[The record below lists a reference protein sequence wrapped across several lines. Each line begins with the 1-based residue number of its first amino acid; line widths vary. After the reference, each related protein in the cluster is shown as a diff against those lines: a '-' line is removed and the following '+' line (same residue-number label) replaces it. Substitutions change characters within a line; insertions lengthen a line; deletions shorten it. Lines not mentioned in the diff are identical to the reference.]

1 MISRRRL
8 TFQLTPLLDL
18 LLIVIFAQFM
28 DTQETTARIEQR
40 AETKVAQ
47 AEQQIAQLEK
57 LSAAEQDRVSQLTAE
72 NAKALQSIMKSR
84 EAYETSQKSF
94 RMFQQQSEKTQME
107 QSEQIERLRDQRD
120 RVGEL
125 VQQLFQLPEDTLDP
139 LLKSKGTPDSPETR
153 EQRERIRKQL
163 KELAEARGE
172 DVVRHFLTYD
182 ELTKRSDIWDLYLT
196 ENGVFQL
203 QIGDKS
209 ADFRAATKEE
219 FVDRFYAVY
228 KTTPQPKSL
237 VIILF
242 SYGDAKASVRFA
254 ATQGLPLV
262 AERMR
267 ADSSGRTRF
276 EYAVMG
282 FVPQST
288 VSTKKQPAESR

>member
-40 AETKVAQ
+40 AEQQVEQAESKAKKYSELSEAAQQKSIALAEQNAQVERKAEQSKQAAAELEQRMRILQQLSEKKNQELSEQLKVAQ
-47 AEQQIAQLEK
+47 EQ
-57 LSAAEQDRVSQLTAE
+57 R
-72 NAKALQSIMKSR
+72 N
-84 EAYETSQKSF
+84 
-94 RMFQQQSEKTQME
+94 
-107 QSEQIERLRDQRD
+107 

-125 VQQLFQLPEDTLDP
+125 VQELFQLPDSLVDP
-139 LLKSKGTPDSPETR
+139 LLKSKDDPDSEKTKA
-153 EQRERIRKQL
+153 EIERIRKQL
-163 KELAEARGE
+163 QELAGARGE
-172 DVVRHFLTYD
+172 DVIRHFLTYD
-182 ELTKRSDIWDLYLT
+182 ELTKRSDIWELYLT
-196 ENGVFQL
+196 ENGVFRL
-203 QIGDKS
+203 KIGQQTT
-209 ADFRAATKEE
+209 DFRADSQTA
-219 FVDRFYAVY
+219 FVDRFYAIY
-228 KTTPQPKSL
+228 KTVPQPKSL

-267 ADSSGRTRF
+267 ADSSGRTRY

-282 FVPQST
+282 FAPE
-288 VSTKKQPAESR
+288 KPEPAN

>member
-40 AETKVAQ
+40 AEQQIEQAESKAKKYSELSDAAQQKSIALAEQNAQVARKAEQSKQAAAELEQRMRTMQQLSEKKNQELSEQLKVAQ
-47 AEQQIAQLEK
+47 EQ
-57 LSAAEQDRVSQLTAE
+57 R
-72 NAKALQSIMKSR
+72 N
-84 EAYETSQKSF
+84 
-94 RMFQQQSEKTQME
+94 
-107 QSEQIERLRDQRD
+107 

-125 VQQLFQLPEDTLDP
+125 VQELFQLPDSLVDP
-139 LLKSKGTPDSPETR
+139 LLKSKSDPDS
-153 EQRERIRKQL
+153 EQTKAKIEQIRKQL
-163 KELAEARGE
+163 QDLAGARAE
-172 DVVRHFLTYD
+172 DVIKHFLTYD
-182 ELTKRSDIWDLYLT
+182 ELTKRSDIWELYLT
-196 ENGVFQL
+196 ENGVFRL
-203 QIGDKS
+203 KIGKQTI
-209 ADFRAATKEE
+209 DFRADSPEE
-219 FVDRFYAVY
+219 FVDRVYSFY
-228 KTTPQPKSL
+228 KTVPQPKSL

-267 ADSSGRTRF
+267 ADSSGRTRY

-282 FVPQST
+282 FAPEKPEVT
-288 VSTKKQPAESR
+288 N

>member
-40 AETKVAQ
+40 AETKVSQ
-47 AEQQIAQLEK
+47 AEE
-57 LSAAEQDRVSQLTAE
+57 QLTHLQQLQASEAE
-72 NAKALQSIMKSR
+72 RLKQLSTEKTKALEAIKQAR
-84 EAYETSQKSF
+84 EANAVTQESM
-94 RMFQQQSEKTQME
+94 RLLQQQSEKTQME

-153 EQRERIRKQL
+153 EQRERVRKQL

-196 ENGVFQL
+196 ENGVFEL

-209 ADFRAATKEE
+209 ASFRAESQAE

-282 FVPQST
+282 FVPQPT
-288 VSTKKQPAESR
+288 ATTKQPPAETR

>member
-40 AETKVAQ
+40 AEQQVEQAESKAKKYSELRDAARQKSIALAEQNAQVEREAEQSKQTAVELEQRMRNMQQRSEKKSQELSEQLKVAQ
-47 AEQQIAQLEK
+47 A
-57 LSAAEQDRVSQLTAE
+57 
-72 NAKALQSIMKSR
+72 
-84 EAYETSQKSF
+84 
-94 RMFQQQSEKTQME
+94 
-107 QSEQIERLRDQRD
+107 QRN

-125 VQQLFQLPEDTLDP
+125 VQELFQLPDSILDP
-139 LLKSKGTPDSPETR
+139 LLDARVDPDSEQTR
-153 EQRERIRKQL
+153 EKLEQL
-163 KELAEARGE
+163 KQQLEKLARARSE
-172 DVVRHFLTYD
+172 DVIKHFLTYD
-182 ELTKRSDIWDLYLT
+182 ELTKRSDIWELYLT
-196 ENGVFQL
+196 ENGLFRL
-203 QIGDKS
+203 KIGKQTT
-209 ADFRAATKEE
+209 DFRADSPEV
-219 FVDRFYAVY
+219 FVDRVYSFY
-228 KTTPQPKSL
+228 KTVPQPKSL

-282 FVPQST
+282 FVPEKSEVT
-288 VSTKKQPAESR
+288 N

>member
-40 AETKVAQ
+40 AEAMTTQ
-47 AEQQIAQLEK
+47 AEQQVAQLEQLK
-57 LSAAEQDRVSQLTAE
+57 AVEQERAKQLFAEKT
-72 NAKALQSIMKSR
+72 KALQAIEKAR
-84 EAYETSQKSF
+84 EANAATEE
-94 RMFQQQSEKTQME
+94 RMRSLQQQSEKAQME

-125 VQQLFQLPEDTLDP
+125 VQQLFQLPENTLDP
-139 LLKSKGTPDSPETR
+139 LLKSRGTPDSPETR
-153 EQRERIRKQL
+153 EQRERIRQQL
-163 KELAEARGE
+163 KDLAEARGE

-282 FVPQST
+282 FVPQ
-288 VSTKKQPAESR
+288 PAASAAKE

>member
-40 AETKVAQ
+40 AETKVEQ
-47 AEQQIAQLEK
+47 AEQQLAQREK
-57 LSAAEQDRVSQLTAE
+57 QSTAEQARLLQLTEEKAQALKSMEQVRQTSTRLKE
-72 NAKALQSIMKSR
+72 NLR
-84 EAYETSQKSF
+84 LV
-94 RMFQQQSEKTQME
+94 QQQSEKMQME
-107 QSEQIERLRDQRD
+107 KSEQIERLRDQRD

-153 EQRERIRKQL
+153 EQRERIRQQL
-163 KELAEARGE
+163 KDLAEARGE

-242 SYGDAKASVRFA
+242 SYGDARASVRFA

-282 FVPQST
+282 FVPQPTGSA
-288 VSTKKQPAESR
+288 KKQPTKSR

>member
-40 AETKVAQ
+40 AETQVEQAQQQVSRFSSQAVAAREKVDQLTEENQRTRREVQKSETAMQRLESSARQQQQQ
-47 AEQQIAQLEK
+47 AE
-57 LSAAEQDRVSQLTAE
+57 
-72 NAKALQSIMKSR
+72 KA
-84 EAYETSQKSF
+84 
-94 RMFQQQSEKTQME
+94 QME
-107 QSEQIERLRDQRD
+107 LSEQIEQLRDQRD

-125 VQQLFQLPEDTLDP
+125 VQELFQLPEETLEP
-139 LLKSKGTPDSPETR
+139 ILKSKGTADSPESR
-153 EQRERIRKQL
+153 AQIEKIKKLLQ
-163 KELAEARGE
+163 ELAQARGE

-182 ELTKRSDIWDLYLT
+182 ELTKRSDIWNLYLT
-196 ENGVFQL
+196 ENGLFQL
-203 QIGDKS
+203 QIGEKS
-209 ADFRAATKEE
+209 ADFRAESIEE
-219 FVDRFYAVY
+219 FVDRFYTIY

-282 FVPQST
+282 FVPEQSNP
-288 VSTKKQPAESR
+288 VKKQETEER

>member
-40 AETKVAQ
+40 AETKITQ
-47 AEQQIAQLEK
+47 AEE
-57 LSAAEQDRVSQLTAE
+57 QLTQLKLAE
-72 NAKALQSIMKSR
+72 VEREKHFFTERAKAREAIEKNRQANAKTQESLR
-84 EAYETSQKSF
+84 LL
-94 RMFQQQSEKTQME
+94 QQQSEKTQME

-153 EQRERIRKQL
+153 EQRERVRKQL

-196 ENGVFQL
+196 ENGVFEL

-209 ADFRAATKEE
+209 ASFRAESQAE

-242 SYGDAKASVRFA
+242 SFGDAKASVRFA

-282 FVPQST
+282 FVPQPT
-288 VSTKKQPAESR
+288 ATTKQPPAESR

>member
-40 AETKVAQ
+40 AERQIEQAESKAKKLSELNDAAQQKSIALAEQNAQVERKAAQTEKLAVEMEQRMRTMQQLSEKKNQELSEQLKVAQ
-47 AEQQIAQLEK
+47 EQ
-57 LSAAEQDRVSQLTAE
+57 R
-72 NAKALQSIMKSR
+72 N
-84 EAYETSQKSF
+84 
-94 RMFQQQSEKTQME
+94 
-107 QSEQIERLRDQRD
+107 

-125 VQQLFQLPEDTLDP
+125 VQELFQLPDSLVDP
-139 LLKSKGTPDSPETR
+139 LLKSRVDPDS
-153 EQRERIRKQL
+153 EQTKAKIEQIQKQL
-163 KELAEARGE
+163 QDLAGARAE
-172 DVVRHFLTYD
+172 DVIRHFLTYD
-182 ELTKRSDIWDLYLT
+182 ELTKRSDIWELYLT
-196 ENGVFQL
+196 ENGVFRL
-203 QIGDKS
+203 KIGQQTT
-209 ADFRAATKEE
+209 DFRADSPTA
-219 FVDRFYAVY
+219 FVDRFYAIY
-228 KTTPQPKSL
+228 KTVPQPKSL

-267 ADSSGRTRF
+267 ADSSGRTRY

-282 FVPQST
+282 FAPEKPEVT
-288 VSTKKQPAESR
+288 N